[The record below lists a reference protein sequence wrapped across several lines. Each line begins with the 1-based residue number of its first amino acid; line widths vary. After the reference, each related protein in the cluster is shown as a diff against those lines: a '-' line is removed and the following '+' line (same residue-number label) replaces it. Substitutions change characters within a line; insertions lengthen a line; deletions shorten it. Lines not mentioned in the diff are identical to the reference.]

1 MLSRMFPYC
10 SHRDLRVNRPGR
22 ESHGVLCEGMA
33 EEAVDLEAMAAAL
46 EASGAYRVLRRLAPR
61 PAIAIPDGVVT
72 RTGLFVDVE
81 TTGLDWRRDEIIEL
95 AMIPFRYGL
104 DGRVYEIGEAFQ
116 GLRQPVQPIS
126 AEITALT
133 GIDDAMV
140 AGKTIDP
147 DAVAAAAAPAA
158 LVIAHNAAFD
168 RRFLERFSEVFRT
181 KPWACSMSQVDW
193 AVEGHEGVKLAW
205 LAAGAG
211 FFYDRHRAVN
221 DCAAAIELLAT
232 DLPRSGVPA
241 LAALLERARTPSWR
255 IWAEN
260 SPFAMKDRLKARGYR
275 WNGDDSVPS
284 RCWYID
290 VAEAD
295 KDAELLFLRQ
305 EIYGGEIDLLARRID
320 AYDRFSERC

>member
-1 MLSRMFPYC
+1 M
-10 SHRDLRVNRPGR
+10 
-22 ESHGVLCEGMA
+22 
-33 EEAVDLEAMAAAL
+33 EEPALDLEAMATAL
-46 EASGAYRVLRRLAPR
+46 RESGDYRVLRRLVPR
-61 PAIAIPDGVVT
+61 PSVAIPDGVIV

-81 TTGLDWRRDEIIEL
+81 TTGLDWRQDEIIEL
-95 AMIPFRYGL
+95 AMVPFRYGM
-104 DGRVYEIGEAFQ
+104 DGRIYEVGEAFH
-116 GLRQPVQPIS
+116 GFRQPAMPIPP
-126 AEITALT
+126 EITALT

-140 AGKTIDP
+140 AGKTLDLH
-147 DAVAAAAAPAA
+147 AVTAAAAPAA
-158 LVIAHNAAFD
+158 LIIAHNAAFD
-168 RRFLERFSEVFRT
+168 RRFLERFCEVFRT

-193 AVEGHEGVKLAW
+193 AAEGHEGVKLAW

-241 LAALLERARTPSWR
+241 LAALLERARAPTWR

-275 WNGDDSVPS
+275 WNGDDTVPS
-284 RCWYID
+284 RCWYVD
-290 VAEAD
+290 VAESD

-320 AYDRFSERC
+320 AYDRFSERG